1 MTTNDKKTLMIIDGH
16 GLVHR
21 AYHAIP
27 PMNAPT
33 GEPVNAAFGVTSMTL
48 KLLQE
53 FKPDYVCIAF
63 DRPGE
68 SVRVNDFVNYK
79 AQRVKKEDDFYQQIP
94 YIEECAQA
102 LGVTVIESL
111 EPGYEADDV
120 IGSISQ
126 QVIQTTKD
134 IKVLIVSSDQDI
146 LQLVNDRVNVLAF
159 KKGFSESVIYNT
171 EEVKNKYGFLPEQII
186 DFKAL
191 RGDPS
196 DNIPG
201 VKGIGEKTASQ
212 LIIDLNNLDN
222 IYKNLDDAQL
232 SPRQKELI
240 KNQKDD
246 AYLSKKLVTI
256 KTDLKTNFQLNDSF
270 WQLPAIETTAEVFQ
284 KYGFKSLIDRLSRNF
299 KNTVTKQT
307 NAEMD
312 IDEALSL
319 QTKTND
325 KGKWQQDYRIVK
337 TQSDLDQLIQQLT
350 KADLI
355 VVDTET
361 TSLDT
366 LKANLLGIS
375 FCWQPGLAYFVDCQS
390 IKNVPEQLKNI
401 FEQQKK
407 AVIGHNIKY
416 DYKILKRFGLELTNI
431 YSDTLIEAYIAFGS
445 ERALGL
451 DALVFNELGYQM
463 QPITDLIG
471 PNGPKQINLDQVEV
485 EKVGWYS
492 CEDVDFTLRLHQII
506 EPQLKN
512 EDKKILKEIEI
523 PLIKILAE
531 MEDNGILVDK
541 NYLASIQKDFAK
553 ELNDLEQRI
562 TKLAGYEFNLNSP
575 SQLADIL
582 FNKINLPTAGLK
594 KTKTGISTAAQE
606 LEKLIN
612 EHEIISLIIQYREY
626 SKLQN
631 TYIETLPEQLDK
643 NGRVHTSFN
652 QTITA
657 TGRLSSSD
665 PNLQNIP
672 IRSELGKKIRGA
684 FIASDNNLLISAD
697 YSQIELRI
705 AASLAQEQTMIAA
718 FNSGADIHRDTA
730 GKIFNIKLEEVTSE
744 QRSIAKTI
752 NFGILY
758 GLGAFGLAQRV
769 NISRM
774 QAKKFIDDYF
784 SAFPNL
790 KKWRDQAIESARQLG
805 YAQTIFGRRRYLVN
819 INSPAAQLRAGAE
832 RMAINMP
839 IQGANADIIK
849 LAMIKLYDDLKEKYP
864 EVKMLVQVHDE
875 LVFECPQNQV
885 DEVSDYINKV
895 MTTVC
900 QLDVPIVVDIATG
913 KRWNDC

>member
-1 MTTNDKKTLMIIDGH
+1 MNKANKTLMIIDGH

-27 PMNAPT
+27 PMNAPS

-53 FKPDYVCIAF
+53 FKPDYICIAF

-68 SVRVNDFVNYK
+68 SVRVNDFVAYK

-102 LGVTVIESL
+102 LGVNVIESL

-120 IGSISQ
+120 IGTVSQ
-126 QVIQTTKD
+126 QVVQTTKD
-134 IKVLIVSSDQDI
+134 VDVLIVSSDQDI
-146 LQLVNDRVNVLAF
+146 LQLVNDRINVLAF
-159 KKGFSESVIYNT
+159 KKGFSESIIYNT
-171 EEVKNKYGFLPEQII
+171 NEVKNKYGFLPEQII
-186 DFKAL
+186 DYKAL

-201 VKGIGEKTASQ
+201 VKGIGEKTAGQ
-212 LIIDLNNLDN
+212 LIIDLDNLDN
-222 IYKNLDDAQL
+222 IYDQIDSAQL
-232 SPRQKELI
+232 SPRQKDLI
-240 KNQKDD
+240 KNQKAE

-256 KTDLKTNFQLNDSF
+256 KTDLKTNFTLDTCL
-270 WQLPAIETTAEVFQ
+270 WRLPAIETTAHVFQ

-299 KNTVTKQT
+299 KPINNSIK
-307 NAEMD
+307 NEEMD
-312 IDEALSL
+312 IDDALAL
-319 QTKTND
+319 QTNK
-325 KGKWQQDYRIVK
+325 KAEKKWQQDYRIVK
-337 TQSDLDQLIQQLT
+337 TQTEFNKLINHL
-350 KADLI
+350 KNADLI

-361 TSLDT
+361 TSLNT
-366 LKANLLGIS
+366 LSANLLGIS
-375 FCWQPGLAYFVDCQS
+375 FCWQPGLAYYVDCQS
-390 IKNVPEQLKNI
+390 ITNAPQQLKPI

-416 DYKILKRFGLELTNI
+416 DYKILKRFGLQLTNI
-431 YSDTLIEAYIAFGS
+431 NNDTLIEAYIAFGS
-445 ERALGL
+445 ERALNL

-471 PNGPKQINLDQVEV
+471 PNGPKQISLDQVEV

-506 EPQLKN
+506 EAQLKD
-512 EDKKILKEIEI
+512 EDKKILNEFEI
-523 PLIKILAE
+523 PLIKILAD

-541 NYLASIQKDFAK
+541 DYLASMQKDFAK
-553 ELNDLEQRI
+553 ELIDLEKQI
-562 TKLAGYEFNLNSP
+562 KTLADCDFNLNSP
-575 SQLADIL
+575 SQLAEVL
-582 FNKINLPTAGLK
+582 FNKLKLPIAGLK

-612 EHEIISLIIQYREY
+612 EHKIIALIIQYREY

-631 TYIETLPEQLDK
+631 TYIETLPEQLD
-643 NGRVHTSFN
+643 NLGRVHTSFN

-672 IRSELGKKIRGA
+672 IRSDLGKKIRGA
-684 FIASDNNLLISAD
+684 FIASGNNVLISAD

-705 AASLAQEQTMIAA
+705 AASLAQEKTMIEA
-718 FNSGADIHRDTA
+718 FNNGADIHRDTA
-730 GKIFNIKLEEVTSE
+730 AKIFNTNPDEITSE

-769 NISRM
+769 NISRV

-790 KKWRDQAIESARQLG
+790 KKWRDQAIENARHLG
-805 YAQTIFGRRRYLVN
+805 YAQTLFGRRRYLVN

-849 LAMIKLYDDLKEKYP
+849 LAMIKLDHGLKEKFP
-864 EVKMLVQVHDE
+864 EAKMLVQVHDE

-885 DEVSDYINKV
+885 QEVCNYINKI

-900 QLDVPIVVDIATG
+900 QLDVPIVVDIAYA
-913 KRWNDC
+913 KRWNEC